1 MPPLPPGSDKLTRA
15 SGFLFAFGISIAFTY
30 SRTLAVAYGYDALKT
45 GLVLL
50 SFGAGCI
57 VGTFF
62 GGRWSDRELCRL
74 THANGGHHLPEV
86 RLPTSAQPPWA
97 LPPLRTFS
105 DTTVDALRK
114 HETGSV
120 IPSTYVHHICMART
134 KIRARL
140 HPMHL
145 ALLSRLLLHV
155 NYNKSHP

>member
-1 MPPLPPGSDKLTRA
+1 MQMVDIIYQRCDYLPQL
-15 SGFLFAFGISIAFTY
+15 
-30 SRTLAVAYGYDALKT
+30 
-45 GLVLL
+45 
-50 SFGAGCI
+50 
-57 VGTFF
+57 
-62 GGRWSDRELCRL
+62 
-74 THANGGHHLPEV
+74 N
-86 RLPTSAQPPWA
+86 PPWA